1 MTAQGGLPTFL
12 LEALNG
18 RIAPNQERAISLSKC
33 VLVAPLPAVMWLPTL
48 AKAFANIPLVSP
60 GFA

>member
-18 RIAPNQERAISLSKC
+18 RIA
-33 VLVAPLPAVMWLPTL
+33 LVAVVPGLRSAARKPT
-48 AKAFANIPLVSP
+48 FGQVWR
-60 GFA
+60 